1 MEDGRFARVEQMIGR
16 EGMDRLRASHA
27 VVVGLGAVGSYATE
41 ALARA
46 GVGRLRLV
54 DFDTVHESNI
64 NRQLLALSSTVG
76 RPKVE
81 VAAARIRGINPAC
94 DVELLPLFAH
104 AETMDQIL
112 AGPPDVLL
120 DAIDGLNP
128 KAELISAALTRG
140 VPVCSSMGAALRTDP
155 TRVRTGSLTQAT
167 GCPLARRLRKAIR
180 RRGLS
185 TDDVLCV
192 HSDEPVDASLLREP
206 DEGDLAPARGRKR
219 LVLASLPTLTGVFG
233 LTLANLALEVL
244 LGDLFPR
251 PGGQSHP

>member
-1 MEDGRFARVEQMIGR
+1 MGDGRFSRIEQMIGR
-16 EGMDRLRASHA
+16 DGMDRLRAARA

-46 GVGRLRLV
+46 GVGGLRLV

-64 NRQLLALSSTVG
+64 NRQLLALTSTIG

-81 VAAARIRGINPAC
+81 VAAARVRDINPAC
-94 DVELLPLFAH
+94 EVEALPLFAH
-104 AETMDQIL
+104 AETMDRIL
-112 AGPPDVLL
+112 AGPPNVLL

-128 KAELISAALTRG
+128 KAELVSAALTRG

-155 TRVRTGSLTQAT
+155 TRVRTGWLTSAT

-192 HSDEPVDASLLREP
+192 YSDEPVDSSLLREP
-206 DEGDLAPARGRKR
+206 DEDDAAAARGRSR

-233 LTLANLALEVL
+233 LTLANLALEIL

-251 PGGQSHP
+251 RTG